1 MRRLMLAALA
11 ALVSTP
17 AAAADANLLDGT
29 FEGGYTC
36 AQGLTFLRLM
46 LDGDADG
53 YVRGSFFFSSVK
65 WQGGSNLTV
74 PDGEFT
80 VTGRLN
86 DQGQIVLQGDRWDA
100 TYIPLSV
107 QRQPFLIGIAGEE
120 RLIHNRRPS
129 ESWGRYRRST
139 VASDPSFRWD
149 DELKGI
155 SWSFH

>member
-36 AQGLTFLRLM
+36 AQGLTFLRLT

-53 YVRGSFFFSSVK
+53 YLRGSFFFSSVK

-86 DQGQIVLQGDRWDA
+86 DQGQIVLQGDRW
-100 TYIPLSV
+100 V
-107 QRQPFLIGIAGEE
+107 HQPFNYGMVNLAG
-120 RLIHNRRPS
+120 LVRRQSDGALVLEGNVGGAPGCTTFQV
-129 ESWGRYRRST
+129 GR
-139 VASDPSFRWD
+139 
-149 DELKGI
+149 K
-155 SWSFH
+155 